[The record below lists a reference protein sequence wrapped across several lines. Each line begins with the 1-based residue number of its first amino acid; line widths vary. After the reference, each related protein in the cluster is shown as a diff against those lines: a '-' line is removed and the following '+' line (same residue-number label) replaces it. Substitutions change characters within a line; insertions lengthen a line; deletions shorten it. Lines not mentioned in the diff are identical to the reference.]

1 MGNNIQF
8 NIELIIDEYS
18 NYAYKIVDNIVGTS
32 LPYQDKEEIVA
43 DVFYLLWKNQNN
55 IHSNLKAYIGTIA
68 RNCSYEK
75 LRKNK
80 IAFEYNEIQDVSNVI
95 EYDNIL
101 IIKEKINKLTE
112 EEKTL
117 FNLYYVEGLKI
128 KDIAKKVKK
137 NINAIKVRLFRIR
150 KKLKEEN

>member
-18 NYAYKIVDNIVGTS
+18 NYVYKIVDNVIGTS

-55 IHSNLKAYIGTIA
+55 IKSNLKSYIGIIA
-68 RNCSYEK
+68 KNCSYEK

-80 IAFEYNEIQDVSNVI
+80 ITFEYDETQCINETID
-95 EYDNIL
+95 YDNLL
-101 IIKEKINKLTE
+101 IMKEKISKLSDD
-112 EEKTL
+112 EKTI
-117 FNLYYVEGLKI
+117 FNMYYVEGLKI
-128 KDIAKKVKK
+128 KDISKKTNK
-137 NINAIKVRLFRIR
+137 NISAIKIKLFRIR
-150 KKLKEEN
+150 KKLKEDI